1 MLIENLIRNFWLGKV
16 KLWKAFWLVGAIGGI
31 IIGNIIIFIEE
42 NIFSNSSE
50 NPMDL
55 TFRSKILIMFWVIY
69 STVGIWRSA
78 ENYSGS
84 TFLKT
89 STKIYIVANCLST
102 IYLLFF
108 LSF

>member
-1 MLIENLIRNFWLGKV
+1 MVIENLIKNFWLGKV

-42 NIFSNSSE
+42 NIFA
-50 NPMDL
+50 NPSGNPIDL

-69 STVGIWRSA
+69 STVGIWRSS
-78 ENYSGS
+78 ENYNGS

-89 STKIYIVANCLST
+89 STKIYIAANCLSS